1 MIDNSHFRKLM
12 SSNESLFKRLVFSSE
27 KRKIMSKQLQSFEVR
42 EKSLNSI
49 LEKKDIEQ
57 KRFLRKEARNNFI
70 ILFLIILF
78 EILTSSY
85 IIKEI

>member
-1 MIDNSHFRKLM
+1 M